1 MQSKNNQFMEPYP
14 LSTIQEILD
23 NIEKKK
29 GVRVDIGRHSITYL
43 EQALAGVSK
52 KNKMSLFDI
61 AKIYIDLRTVL
72 PRLFVR
78 VGGWRYR

>member
-43 EQALAGVSK
+43 E
-52 KNKMSLFDI
+52 
-61 AKIYIDLRTVL
+61 
-72 PRLFVR
+72 
-78 VGGWRYR
+78 